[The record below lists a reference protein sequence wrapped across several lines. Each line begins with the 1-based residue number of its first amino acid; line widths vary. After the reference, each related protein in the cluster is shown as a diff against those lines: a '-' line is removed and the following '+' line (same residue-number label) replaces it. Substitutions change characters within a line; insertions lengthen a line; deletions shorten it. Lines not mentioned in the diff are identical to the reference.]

1 MASMDLFTIKLLG
14 KAGHGAMA
22 HEAVDAIIMSGEVL
36 SALQTITSREIS
48 PLKSIVIHVGTI
60 HGGFGFNIVADQV
73 ELRGT
78 VRALDSNI
86 QKTIPKRMNRI
97 LKGITTAIRGHFEL
111 DYQFGYPVLINDPG
125 MTELVRKIIAEVVGD
140 KRIVEIEPTMAG
152 EDMAFFL
159 REVPGC
165 FFFVGSANKAKGLS
179 AKHHSPFFDFDE
191 EAMVLGTEI
200 MTKAALNYLRQN

>member
-1 MASMDLFTIKLLG
+1 MASMDSFTIKLLG
-14 KAGHGAMA
+14 KRGHGAMA
-22 HEAVDAIIMSGEVL
+22 HEAVDAIIMSGAVL

-60 HGGFGFNIVADQV
+60 HGGFVFNIVADQV

-86 QKTIPKRMNRI
+86 QKTIHKRMNRI

-111 DYQFGYPVLINDPG
+111 DYQFGYPVLVNDPG

-159 REVPGC
+159 REVPGY
-165 FFFVGSANKAKGLS
+165 FFFVVSANKAKGLS

-191 EAMVLGTEI
+191 EANGFGDI
-200 MTKAALNYLRQN
+200 NHD